1 MCRGPC
7 VSPAVS
13 LKATCCLVFF
23 SFSLLTLLS
32 TWAEL
37 IMGSCLWPTHLA
49 CLPPAAAHWPSFLP
63 LLKVVALSFS
73 LLDCW
78 ATWIPWTCP
87 RTALK
92 YLSVWVA
99 WSAGKRE
106 QQKNSECASK
116 KRSVRV
122 CGFPPYPWSPEPPS
136 PYLYILH
143 RGVCSLPFL
152 PSKGKV
158 QDPLPCTYI
167 FSTVVLQINF
177 WTLSE
182 SALQSVLSAL
192 TIWWYDD
199 GTSESTES

>member
-1 MCRGPC
+1 MVP
-7 VSPAVS
+7 VS
-13 LKATCCLVFF
+13 LRLSHSRPHVVFVFF

-87 RTALK
+87 RTTLK

-99 WSAGKRE
+99 WSVGKHERE
-106 QQKNSECASK
+106 QQKKSECASK

-136 PYLYILH
+136 PHLYILH

-152 PSKGKV
+152 P
-158 QDPLPCTYI
+158 L
-167 FSTVVLQINF
+167 VVRARCR
-177 WTLSE
+177 TLCPAPIY
-182 SALQSVLSAL
+182 SAL
-192 TIWWYDD
+192 WFCK
-199 GTSESTES
+199 

>member
-1 MCRGPC
+1 MVP
-7 VSPAVS
+7 VS
-13 LKATCCLVFF
+13 LRLSHSRPHAVFVFF

-99 WSAGKRE
+99 WS
-106 QQKNSECASK
+106 
-116 KRSVRV
+116 V
-122 CGFPPYPWSPEPPS
+122 
-136 PYLYILH
+136 
-143 RGVCSLPFL
+143 
-152 PSKGKV
+152 
-158 QDPLPCTYI
+158 DPLPCTYI

-182 SALQSVLSAL
+182 PALQSVQSAL

-199 GTSESTES
+199 GTSDYWIYWILIYPNV